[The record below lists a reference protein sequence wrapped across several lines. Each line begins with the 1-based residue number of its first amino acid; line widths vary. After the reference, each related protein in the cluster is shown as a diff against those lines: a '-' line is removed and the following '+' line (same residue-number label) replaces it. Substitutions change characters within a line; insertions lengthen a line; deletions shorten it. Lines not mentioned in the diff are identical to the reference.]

1 MTQSRRERLTFV
13 DALRGLVMVIMALD
27 HTRDFFHIGAMAF
40 PPEDLSQTTPWIF
53 LTRWVTH
60 ICAPVF
66 VLLAGV
72 GAWCKGQRDAS
83 PAALSGF
90 LASRGLW
97 LVLVEITVMRVALN
111 FSLSMQYPV
120 LLLILWAL
128 GVSMLALAVLI
139 HLPARALVL
148 VSLALV
154 VFHNTFD
161 GVQAASLG
169 SIGPWW
175 TVLHQQGVIVLGGL
189 VFFVAY
195 PVLPWIGVMGLG
207 YCLGPMLTSPPER
220 RQRFLMRLGLSLIA
234 LFVVVRLVNVYG
246 DPAPW
251 SSQPSAV
258 FTVLSFLRTTKY
270 PPSLQFLLMTLGP
283 ALVALAWFDRR
294 GTRDGHPLV
303 VIGRV
308 PFFFYVL
315 HFFALHVVCAVMA
328 RLRYGADAM
337 AFMFSP
343 VPSMGGS
350 RELFPPDFGYSL
362 GVTYLVWIGVV
373 VALYPCCVWF
383 ARVKTRR
390 REWWLSYL

>member
-1 MTQSRRERLTFV
+1 VTQGRSERLTFV
-13 DALRGLVMVIMALD
+13 DALRGAVMVVMALD

-40 PPEDLSQTTPWIF
+40 SPEDLSQTTPALF

-72 GAWCKGQRDAS
+72 GAWCKGQRDGS
-83 PAALSGF
+83 RAALSRF
-90 LASRGLW
+90 LASRGIW
-97 LVLVEITVMRVALN
+97 IALVELLLMRLVLN

-139 HLPARALVL
+139 YLPPRALVL
-148 VSLALV
+148 VSLAIV

-169 SIGPWW
+169 SLGPWW
-175 TVLHQQGVIVLGGL
+175 LLLHQQGVIPWAGL
-189 VFFVAY
+189 VFVVAY

-207 YCLGPMLTSPPER
+207 YCLAPVLASSPER
-220 RQRFLMRLGLSLIA
+220 RQQFLLRLGLALVA
-234 LFVVVRLVNVYG
+234 LFVVVRLLNAYG
-246 DPAPW
+246 DPSPW
-251 SSQPSAV
+251 SAQPSAV
-258 FTVLSFLRTTKY
+258 YTVLSFLRTTKY

-283 ALVALAWFDRR
+283 ALVALAWLDRR
-294 GTRDGHPLV
+294 GTGDTHPLV

-308 PFFFYVL
+308 PLFFYVL
-315 HFFALHVVCAVMA
+315 HFFTLHVVCAAMA
-328 RLRYGADAM
+328 RVRYGPDAL
-337 AFMFSP
+337 AFVFSP

-350 RELFPPDFGYSL
+350 REAFPPDFGYSL
-362 GVTYLVWIGVV
+362 GVVYVVWMAVV
-373 VALYPCCVWF
+373 IALYPLCRWF
-383 ARVKTRR
+383 AAVKARR